1 MFIDQEIP
9 NTDTLIN
16 NLKEIKKKENRIYL
30 LANNIRFEKHTL
42 IFVLSLCIVY
52 TFVLIR
58 VTSFF
63 TFFFHSFFD
72 CLIYFSETLC
82 FLPKCA
88 QLLYIFFN

>member
-1 MFIDQEIP
+1 MFTDQEIP

-52 TFVLIR
+52 TCALIR

-63 TFFFHSFFD
+63 TFFPLFFRLFD
-72 CLIYFSETLC
+72 LFFRNIVLFTKMC
-82 FLPKCA
+82 KVA
-88 QLLYIFFN
+88 LYLF